1 MWQDDADY
9 FLPSKNVVTL
19 KNRFA
24 SAAFQFHV
32 RLYIGKR
39 WLSAVGG
46 KAFFAT
52 LMPAGASVR

>member
-32 RLYIGKR
+32 RLYTGKR

-46 KAFFAT
+46 KAFFAA
-52 LMPAGASVR
+52 LMPAGTSVR